1 MAVAIDVKGK
11 NNESINIS
19 HSIININNIII
30 NVTNY
35 GLNIDEIV
43 NRIVK
48 ELQQRALYDPRALE
62 ALKKIQPLVE
72 ELKKTNSRERKLSI
86 LKKILEIVA
95 PIVDLF
101 RILADMLHH

>member
-11 NNESINIS
+11 NNENINIS

-30 NVTNY
+30 NVMNY
-35 GLNIDEIV
+35 GLNIDELV

-48 ELQQRALYDPRALE
+48 ELQQRAPYDPRALE
-62 ALKKIQPLVE
+62 ALKMVQQLVE
-72 ELKKTNSRERKLSI
+72 ELRKANSRERKLSI
-86 LKKILEIVA
+86 FKKILEIVA

-101 RILADMLHH
+101 RIFADMLSH